1 MKTRRIALAAF
12 VCLQLAAVSRA
23 ENLVA
28 NETARHLAGLTA
40 GGDHAAEMDRAWA
53 DIEKRQL
60 VPIREW
66 MQLTHPELVTDTL
79 PLLYPFSGP
88 DFLYAHTFYPN
99 ARAYVLCGIEPVG
112 TPPDLTTLSPG
123 QLQAALGNLRRSLD
137 AVLSFSFF
145 ITSSMKND
153 LSANATQLSGT
164 LPVLYAFLARAG
176 CEIRD
181 VTLIGLDPE
190 GVVLENPEK
199 TKHPGVRILFRRSEM
214 HEPQTLYFFSS
225 DLSSWNIKQNPGFK
239 RFCESLGPC
248 NGFTKSASYLMHL
261 DSFESV
267 RDLLLAR
274 CETMLQDDTGIMW
287 KDFPR
292 EVWSPVAYGWYPGPI
307 ERFKD
312 KYQTDLATWYRENK
326 AAPIPFGIGYNW
338 RPGMSTLI
346 FAKARREP
354 LKALPVE

>member
-1 MKTRRIALAAF
+1 MSPLEIVIFLPIVAALAIWLGAPARITSITAALINLLIVGGIALGFDASKLGAGEF
-12 VCLQLAAVSRA
+12 ANVSSR
-23 ENLVA
+23 
-28 NETARHLAGLTA
+28 
-40 GGDHAAEMDRAWA
+40 
-53 DIEKRQL
+53 
-60 VPIREW
+60 
-66 MQLTHPELVTDTL
+66 
-79 PLLYPFSGP
+79 
-88 DFLYAHTFYPN
+88 
-99 ARAYVLCGIEPVG
+99 
-112 TPPDLTTLSPG
+112 
-123 QLQAALGNLRRSLD
+123 
-137 AVLSFSFF
+137 
-145 ITSSMKND
+145 
-153 LSANATQLSGT
+153 
-164 LPVLYAFLARAG
+164 
-176 CEIRD
+176 
-181 VTLIGLDPE
+181 
-190 GVVLENPEK
+190 VVLENPEK

-326 AAPIPFGIGYNW
+326 AAPIPFGIGCNW